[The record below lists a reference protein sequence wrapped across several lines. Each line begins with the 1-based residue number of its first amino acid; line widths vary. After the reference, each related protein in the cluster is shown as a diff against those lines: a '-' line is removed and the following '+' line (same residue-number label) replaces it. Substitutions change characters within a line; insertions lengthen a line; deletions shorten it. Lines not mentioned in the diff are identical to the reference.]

1 MTERHLVQRAIGSA
15 HAAKLPAYVHD
26 HSHWIIEVPIRIIAI
41 IVIAA
46 IVRLVSHRFIDRL
59 VRPVRGETPR
69 ILRPFKERAEATKVF
84 SSGLVSAR
92 RVQRAATIGTVLKS
106 VISFTILL
114 VAIMLI
120 LSELDVSLAPFLA
133 GTSIVGVAL
142 GFGAQNIVKDFL
154 AGMFIMLED
163 QFGVGDVIV
172 ADQTSGTQ
180 NTTGVVEI
188 VGLRTTRLRGQDGVI
203 YYLRNG
209 ELIRIGNR
217 SQGSTETPT

>member
-1 MTERHLVQRAIGSA
+1 MSTAQ
-15 HAAKLPAYVHD
+15 AAQLPQYVHD
-26 HSHWIIEVPIRIIAI
+26 HSHWIIEVPIRIVVII
-41 IVIAA
+41 IVAL
-46 IVRLVSHRFIDRL
+46 IVKAVLNRFVDRL
-59 VRPVRGETPR
+59 VRPVQGDVPR
-69 ILRPFKERAEATKVF
+69 ILRPFKERAEGSALLNSV
-84 SSGLVSAR
+84 VSAR
-92 RVQRAATIGTVLKS
+92 RAQRAATIGSVLKS
-106 VISFTILL
+106 IITLTILL
-114 VAIMLI
+114 IAVLLV

-142 GFGAQNIVKDFL
+142 GFGAQNLVKDFL

-188 VGLRTTRLRGQDGVI
+188 VGLRTTRLRGMDGVI

-217 SQGSTETPT
+217 SQGSPRPVAEPEPEPEV